1 MNLRDNNTFII
12 TETQPSVRYLKKK
25 DKRLALLIS
34 RIGDIECNI
43 HEDYFEFIVEQI
55 VGQLLSA
62 KAANVLIQRLHSLCN
77 GRITPQ
83 KIIVLSFEEINSLG
97 ISRQKVNY
105 IKGFG
110 ELICNSEFT
119 FDGIERYS
127 DSEIIDKL
135 TAVKGIGQWTA
146 KMFLIF
152 ALCREDVL
160 PFEDIAFIQSYKWL
174 YNTNDV
180 NKESIIKRCN
190 KWKPYSSIAARY
202 LYRALDMGLTKEKNE
217 SGKGSE
223 L

>member
-1 MNLRDNNTFII
+1 MEEKNKMNNKTFFIA
-12 TETQPSVRYLKKK
+12 ETDPSVEYLKKN

-34 RIGDIECNI
+34 RIGDIECNV

-62 KAANVLIQRLHSLCN
+62 KASNVLIQRLHSLCN
-77 GRITPQ
+77 GKITPE
-83 KIIVLSFEEINSLG
+83 KIIALSFDEINKLG

-110 ELICNSEFT
+110 ELIYNSEFS
-119 FDGIERYS
+119 FDEIDSFS
-127 DSEIIDKL
+127 DSIVLEKL

-152 ALCREDVL
+152 ALRREDVL
-160 PFEDIAFIQSYKWL
+160 PYEDIAFIQAYKWL
-174 YNTNDV
+174 YNTKDI
-180 NKESIIKRCN
+180 NKESIIRKCN

-202 LYRALDMGLTKEKNE
+202 LYRAWDMGLTKEKM
-217 SGKGSE
+217 
-223 L
+223 